1 MFYNVASA
9 FIMLFY
15 KMSVIALSSYYHI
28 CTYVDGQSIN
38 WLSSLVSKKK
48 NRKLKS
54 YICPFVLTLPF
65 FKTKL

>member
-9 FIMLFY
+9 FILLFY

-54 YICPFVLTLPF
+54 YIMSICLNIAIF
-65 FKTKL
+65 